1 MLSVVILIREEKN
14 SSTMNGKFD
23 LREAAKRTKI
33 LDVNARY
40 FGLETS
46 VLMENAGRGVA
57 DEISRRFGNGKK
69 IGIFCGPGNNGGD
82 GFVVARHLMDKNEV
96 TLYLLGHPKEIQTEE
111 AKKNW
116 QVLEHT
122 PLKKFS
128 ILDSTDLSQH
138 DFGQFD
144 IIVDGMLGIG
154 ISGDP
159 REPFK
164 STIQKINTTMAKKI
178 CIDLPTGHGSNISV
192 KSDLTMSFHFP
203 KVEGAEVL
211 PLGVPPDVENWIGPG
226 EVKTLEKRRSDAHK
240 GQGGRVMIIGG
251 SSFFRGA
258 LEYAGRA
265 AAKIADLVYTCA
277 PEPCSETI
285 AKIPDFLGS
294 CLPGDFLREAHLPE
308 ILKRIDQYRCDS
320 ILIGP
325 GLGLGPEMGI
335 KEETKKMVIG
345 LVREVKDRK
354 IVIDADGL
362 NAISDHL
369 EILRENVVLTP
380 HRGEFKRLSGQEP
393 KAESAAALAK
403 KYRCIVV
410 LKAPVDIVSNGVKAK
425 FNFTGNPGMA
435 TGGTGDILSGAIAGF
450 ASTNDLFDSSLAATF
465 VTGLA
470 GDMVQKER
478 GYYFTST
485 DVLEKLSEAIR
496 WAEEF

>member
-1 MLSVVILIREEKN
+1 
-14 SSTMNGKFD
+14 MNGKFD